1 MKPLIAIILISTVL
15 LSSCGSSVVTPIV
28 APPKTPYIIETY
40 TIGKTQTGVTIEKT
54 GRITAS
60 SSLTLTAQ

>member
-1 MKPLIAIILISTVL
+1 MKSIITIILLSTL
-15 LSSCGSSVVTPIV
+15 TLTSCGSTVVVDPV
-28 APPKTPYIIETY
+28 VVKTPFVIETY
-40 TIGKTQTGVTIEKT
+40 TIGQSQTGITIEKT